1 MFVQIIPN
9 KCSALISRRAPYPRL
24 PCPVR
29 VVTTRKTSTQ
39 TRRACATCAPIT
51 DEAKPKYADTLCP
64 PFSLSLSCKRTSCS
78 RVTHLEFI
86 QQLHL
91 Q

>member
-1 MFVQIIPN
+1 MFVQIISN
-9 KCSALISRRAPYPRL
+9 KCSALISRRALYPRS

-29 VVTTRKTSTQ
+29 VVTTCRTWTQ
-39 TRRACATCAPIT
+39 TRRACVMCALIT

-64 PFSLSLSCKRTSCS
+64 PFCLSLSCKRTSCS
-78 RVTHLEFI
+78 HVSHLEFM

-91 Q
+91 E